1 MADSQGTD
9 NSPSGVL
16 TEVESARYLTMSIAW
31 LRKMRRIGEGPAYSR
46 LSRRIVYRK
55 QDLDDLIRRG
65 RIDPSGSAR

>member
-1 MADSQGTD
+1 MNRQLQENIQHD
-9 NSPSGVL
+9 VL
-16 TEVESARYLTMSIAW
+16 TETESARYLTMSIAW

-46 LSRRIVYRK
+46 LSRRIVYRR